1 MSKMKDIL
9 ILENVNKS
17 FNGLKAVKDVSLKIK
32 EKSITG
38 LIGPNGS
45 GKTTLFNLISGIYKI
60 DNGKIFFNGERIDNL
75 KPYEISNKGIIR
87 SFQIPRI
94 FKRLTVLEN
103 MLIAAENIKGERI
116 LNVFNK
122 NNWIKIEEENIEKA
136 LSILEF
142 LELKEFRNS
151 LPIKISGGQLKLLE
165 IGRALMC
172 NPKMLLLDE
181 LIAGINPI
189 LAEKIFRKIIELRNK
204 FNITFFIIE
213 HRIEFLFDFAEYIF
227 VMDKGEIIAEGSPK
241 EIINNEKVL
250 EAYLGEK

>member
-1 MSKMKDIL
+1 MKDIL

>member
-1 MSKMKDIL
+1 MKDIL
-9 ILENVNKS
+9 ILENVHKS

-32 EKSITG
+32 RGTITG

-60 DNGKIFFNGERIDNL
+60 DHGKIFFNGERIDNL
-75 KPYEISNKGIIR
+75 PPYKISNKGIIR

-94 FKRLTVLEN
+94 FKRLTILEN
-103 MLIAAENIKGERI
+103 MLIASKNIEGERI
-116 LNVFNK
+116 LNIFNK
-122 NNWIKIEEENIEKA
+122 NNWNKIEEENIKKA
-136 LSILEF
+136 LNIIEF
-142 LELKEFRNS
+142 LELKELKNF
-151 LPIKISGGQLKLLE
+151 LPINISGGQLKLLE

-189 LAEKIFRKIIELRNK
+189 LAEKIFRKIIDLKNE
-204 FNITFFIIE
+204 FDITFFIIE
-213 HRIEFLFDFAEYIF
+213 HRIDFLFNFAEYIF
-227 VMDKGEIIAEGSPK
+227 VMDKGEIIAEGSPR
-241 EIINNEKVL
+241 EIENNEKVL

>member
-1 MSKMKDIL
+1 MKDIL
-9 ILENVNKS
+9 ILENVCKS
-17 FNGLKAVKDVSLKIK
+17 FNGLKVVRNVSIKVK

-75 KPYEISNKGIIR
+75 EPYEISNKGIIK

-94 FKRLTVLEN
+94 FKRLTILEN
-103 MLIAAENIKGERI
+103 MLIAAKNIEGEKILNSLNRNNWRGIEDENIK
-116 LNVFNK
+116 
-122 NNWIKIEEENIEKA
+122 KA

-142 LELKEFRNS
+142 LELKELKNS
-151 LPIKISGGQLKLLE
+151 LPTNISGGQLKLLE

-172 NPKMLLLDE
+172 NPRMLLLDE

-189 LAEKIFRKIIELRNK
+189 LAEKIFRKIIDLRGN
-204 FNITFFIIE
+204 FDITFFIIE
-213 HRIEFLFDFAEYIF
+213 HRIDFLFDFAEYIF
-227 VMDKGEIIAEGSPK
+227 VIDKGGIIAEGTPK
-241 EIINNEKVL
+241 EIMNNEKVM

>member
-1 MSKMKDIL
+1 MKEIL
-9 ILENVNKS
+9 ILKNVCKS
-17 FNGLKAVKDVSLKIK
+17 FNGLEVVKNVSLKVK

-75 KPYEISNKGIIR
+75 EPYKISNKGIIK
-87 SFQIPRI
+87 SFQIPRLL
-94 FKRLTVLEN
+94 KKLTILEN
-103 MLIAAENIKGERI
+103 MLIAAKNIKGEEI

-122 NNWIKIEEENIEKA
+122 NNWRKIEEENIKKA

-142 LELKEFRNS
+142 LELKELRNS
-151 LPIKISGGQLKLLE
+151 LPTNISGGQLKLLE

-172 NPKMLLLDE
+172 NPRILLLDE
-181 LIAGINPI
+181 IIAGINPI
-189 LAEKIFRKIIELRNK
+189 LAEKIFRKIIELRDN

-213 HRIEFLFDFAEYIF
+213 HRIDFLFDFAEYIF
-227 VMDKGEIIAEGSPK
+227 VMDKGKIIAEGSPK
-241 EIINNEKVL
+241 EIINNEKVM
-250 EAYLGEK
+250 EAYIGEK

>member
-1 MSKMKDIL
+1 MKEIL
-9 ILENVNKS
+9 ILKNVCKS
-17 FNGLKAVKDVSLKIK
+17 FNGLEVVKNVSLKVK

-75 KPYEISNKGIIR
+75 EPYKISNKGIIK
-87 SFQIPRI
+87 SFQIPRLL
-94 FKRLTVLEN
+94 KKLTILEN
-103 MLIAAENIKGERI
+103 MLIAAKNIKGEEI

-122 NNWIKIEEENIEKA
+122 NNWRKIEEENIKKA

-142 LELKEFRNS
+142 LELKELRNS
-151 LPIKISGGQLKLLE
+151 LPTNISGGQLKLLE

-172 NPKMLLLDE
+172 NPRILLLDE
-181 LIAGINPI
+181 IIAGINPI
-189 LAEKIFRKIIELRNK
+189 LAEKIFKKIIELRDN

-213 HRIEFLFDFAEYIF
+213 HRIDFLFDFAEYIF
-227 VMDKGEIIAEGSPK
+227 VMDKGKIIAEGSPK
-241 EIINNEKVL
+241 EIINNEKVM
-250 EAYLGEK
+250 EAYIGEK

>member
-1 MSKMKDIL
+1 MKEIL
-9 ILENVNKS
+9 ILENVYKS
-17 FNGLKAVKDVSLKIK
+17 FNGLKIVRDVSLKVK

-60 DNGKIFFNGERIDNL
+60 DNGKIFFNEERIDNL
-75 KPYEISNKGIIR
+75 EPYKISNKGIIK
-87 SFQIPRI
+87 SFQIPRLL
-94 FKRLTVLEN
+94 KRLTIIEN
-103 MLIAAENIKGERI
+103 MLIAAKNIKGEEI

-122 NNWIKIEEENIEKA
+122 NNWGKIEEENIKKA

-142 LELKEFRNS
+142 LELKELRNS
-151 LPIKISGGQLKLLE
+151 LPMNISGGQLKLLE

-189 LAEKIFRKIIELRNK
+189 LAEKIFRKIIDLRNN
-204 FNITFFIIE
+204 FDITFFIIE
-213 HRIEFLFDFAEYIF
+213 HRIDFLFDFAEYIF
-227 VMDKGEIIAEGSPK
+227 VMDKGEIIAGGSPK
-241 EIINNEKVL
+241 EIINNEKVM
-250 EAYLGEK
+250 EAYIGEK

>member
-1 MSKMKDIL
+1 MKDIL
-9 ILENVNKS
+9 ILENVHKS
-17 FNGLKAVKDVSLKIK
+17 FNGLKVVKNVSLKIK
-32 EKSITG
+32 EKTITG

-60 DNGKIFFNGERIDNL
+60 DNGKIFFNEERIDNL
-75 KPYEISNKGIIR
+75 KPYEISNKGIIK

-94 FKRLTVLEN
+94 FKRLTILEN
-103 MLIAAENIKGERI
+103 MLIAAENIKGEKI

-122 NNWIKIEEENIEKA
+122 KNWIKIEEENIKKA
-136 LSILEF
+136 LNILEF
-142 LELKEFRNS
+142 LELKEFRDS
-151 LPIKISGGQLKLLE
+151 LPTKISGGQLKLLE

-172 NPKMLLLDE
+172 NPRMLLLDE
-181 LIAGINPI
+181 LVAGINPL
-189 LAEKIFRKIIELRNK
+189 LAEKIFRKIIDLRNM

-227 VMDKGEIIAEGSPK
+227 VMDKGEIIAEGTPK
-241 EIINNEKVL
+241 EIINNERVL

>member
-1 MSKMKDIL
+1 MKDIL
-9 ILENVNKS
+9 ILENVHKS
-17 FNGLKAVKDVSLKIK
+17 FNGLKVVKNVSLKIK
-32 EKSITG
+32 EKTITG

-75 KPYEISNKGIIR
+75 KPYEISNKGIIK

-94 FKRLTVLEN
+94 FKRLTILEN
-103 MLIAAENIKGERI
+103 MLIAAENIKGEKI
-116 LNVFNK
+116 LNAFNK
-122 NNWIKIEEENIEKA
+122 NNWIKIEEENIKKA
-136 LSILEF
+136 LNILEF
-142 LELKEFRNS
+142 LELKELKNS
-151 LPIKISGGQLKLLE
+151 LPTKISGGQLKLLE

-172 NPKMLLLDE
+172 NPRMLLLDE
-181 LIAGINPI
+181 LVAGINPL
-189 LAEKIFRKIIELRNK
+189 LAEKIFRKIIDLRNM

-227 VMDKGEIIAEGSPK
+227 VMDKGEIIAEGTPK
-241 EIINNEKVL
+241 EIINNERVL

>member
-1 MSKMKDIL
+1 MNMEDIL
-9 ILENVNKS
+9 ILKNVHKS
-17 FNGLKAVKDVSLKIK
+17 FNGLKVVKNVSFNIK

-60 DNGKIFFNGERIDNL
+60 DNGEIFFKGERIDNL
-75 KPYEISNKGIIR
+75 PPYKISNKGIIK

-94 FKRLTVLEN
+94 FKRLTILEN
-103 MLIAAENIKGERI
+103 MLIAAKNIKGEEI
-116 LNVFNK
+116 LNIFNK
-122 NNWIKIEEENIEKA
+122 NNWSKIEEENIKKA

-142 LELKEFRNS
+142 LELKELKNS
-151 LPIKISGGQLKLLE
+151 LPTNISGGQLKLLE

-189 LAEKIFRKIIELRNK
+189 LAEKIFRKIIDLRNE

-213 HRIEFLFDFAEYIF
+213 HRIDFLFDFAEYIF

-241 EIINNEKVL
+241 EIEDNEKVL

>member
-1 MSKMKDIL
+1 MKDIL
-9 ILENVNKS
+9 ILENVYKS
-17 FNGLKAVKDVSLKIK
+17 FNGLKVVRNVSIKVK

-75 KPYEISNKGIIR
+75 EPYEISNRGIIK

-94 FKRLTVLEN
+94 FKRLTILEN
-103 MLIAAENIKGERI
+103 MLIAAKNIEGEKI
-116 LNVFNK
+116 LNSLNR
-122 NNWIKIEEENIEKA
+122 NNWRGIEEENIKKA
-136 LSILEF
+136 LIILEF
-142 LELKEFRNS
+142 LELKELKNS
-151 LPIKISGGQLKLLE
+151 LPINISGGQLKLLE

-172 NPKMLLLDE
+172 NPRMLLLDE

-189 LAEKIFRKIIELRNK
+189 LAEKIFRKIIDLRNR
-204 FNITFFIIE
+204 FDITFFIIE

-227 VMDKGEIIAEGSPK
+227 VMDKGEIIAEGTPK
-241 EIINNEKVL
+241 EIMNNEKVM

>member
-1 MSKMKDIL
+1 MKDIL
-9 ILENVNKS
+9 ILENVYKS
-17 FNGLKAVKDVSLKIK
+17 FNGLKVVRNVSIKVK

-75 KPYEISNKGIIR
+75 EPYEISNRGIIK

-94 FKRLTVLEN
+94 FKRLTILEN
-103 MLIAAENIKGERI
+103 MLIAAKNIEGEKI
-116 LNVFNK
+116 LNSLNR
-122 NNWIKIEEENIEKA
+122 NNWRGIEEENIKKA
-136 LSILEF
+136 LIILEF
-142 LELKEFRNS
+142 LELKELKNS
-151 LPIKISGGQLKLLE
+151 LPINISGGQLKLLE

-172 NPKMLLLDE
+172 NPRMLLLDE

-189 LAEKIFRKIIELRNK
+189 LAEKIFKKIIDLRNR
-204 FNITFFIIE
+204 FDITFFIIE

-227 VMDKGEIIAEGSPK
+227 VMDKGEIIAEGTPK
-241 EIINNEKVL
+241 EIMNNEKVM